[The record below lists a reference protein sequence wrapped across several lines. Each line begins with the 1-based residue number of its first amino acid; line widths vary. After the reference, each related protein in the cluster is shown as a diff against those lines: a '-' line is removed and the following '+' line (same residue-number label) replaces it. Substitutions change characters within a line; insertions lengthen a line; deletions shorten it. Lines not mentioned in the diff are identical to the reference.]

1 MTRIEQIIDQV
12 IATEG
17 GYSNDPDDAG
27 GETNFGITVAVAREN
42 GYSGPMKAMPRDVAV
57 TIYTRRYVQE
67 PRFDGIAALDG
78 DIGAELI
85 DTGVNMGPAQAAIF
99 LQRWLNGLN
108 DTGSRYQTL
117 FVDGRL
123 GNVSMAA
130 LAAYLKW
137 RGADGKKVLLRAL
150 NSAQALRYLEIAEN
164 KTSQKKYLY
173 GWILNRVEMA

>member
-1 MTRIEQIIDQV
+1 MTRIDQIIGQV

-27 GETNFGITVAVAREN
+27 GETNFGITVAVARDN

-57 TIYTRRYVQE
+57 AIYTRRYVQD
-67 PRFDGIAALDG
+67 PKFDSVLSLDS
-78 DIGAELI
+78 DIGFELI
-85 DTGVNMGPAQAAIF
+85 DTGVNMGPTQAALF
-99 LQRWLNGLN
+99 LQRWLNGFN

-130 LAAYLKW
+130 LAAFLKW
-137 RGADGKKVLLRAL
+137 RGADGKEVLLRAL

-164 KTSQKKYLY
+164 KASQKKYLY
-173 GWILNRVEMA
+173 GWMLNRVEMA